1 MSVGGKEMPN
11 DELCQKMTAIHLI
24 WADKDPAALEILE
37 HRIADAGQNLQMIT
51 YSDLVKV
58 VDFHLPNV
66 RNSDA
71 YRVPIHDWSGFDR
84 GMVGEFLGYIS
95 TRSYC
100 QHGFMA
106 SALVVNR
113 LEYKPSELFFEWMV
127 KLDVLPDTNEDSV
140 LKFWIEQVN
149 KAHNW
154 YKAGRVV

>member
-1 MSVGGKEMPN
+1 ME
-11 DELCQKMTAIHLI
+11 DDLCRKMRDVNWK
-24 WADKDPAALEILE
+24 WADKDPEALAVLE
-37 HRIADAGQNLQMIT
+37 GRIEEAGRSLQMIT
-51 YSDLVKV
+51 YSDLVKG

-66 RNSDA
+66 RNGEA

-100 QHGFMA
+100 QYGFMA

-113 LEYKPSELFFEWMV
+113 LEYKPSDLFFEWMV
-127 KLDVLPDTNEDSV
+127 RLNVLPDTDDGTV

-154 YKAGRVV
+154 YKSGRQL

>member
-1 MSVGGKEMPN
+1 MN
-11 DELCQKMTAIHLI
+11 DELCLKMKAIDWV
-24 WADKDPAALEILE
+24 WADKDPNALALLE
-37 HRIADAGQNLQMIT
+37 SRIEETGRNLQMIT
-51 YSDLVKV
+51 YSDLVKG

-66 RNSDA
+66 RNGEL

-84 GMVGEFLGYIS
+84 GMVGEFLGMIS

-100 QHGFMA
+100 EHGFMA

-113 LEYKPSELFFEWMV
+113 LEYKPSDLFFDWMV
-127 KLDVLPDTNEDSV
+127 RLNVLSNNSDDTV

-154 YKAGRVV
+154 YKSARLI